1 MLQQIKTFFVKQP
14 IANLQQI
21 ADALHTD
28 PDAVRGM
35 LTGWMRKGCVRCLS
49 HSDSNGCETGG
60 GCNSC
65 TTGCSTFTSA
75 ASRELY
81 CWQAAIPA

>member
-1 MLQQIKTFFVKQP
+1 MLQQIKAFFKQQP

-21 ADALHTD
+21 ADAIHTD
-28 PDAVRGM
+28 PDAARGM
-35 LTGWMRKGCVRCLS
+35 LNVWMRKGNVRCLS
-49 HSDSNGCETGG
+49 QPAENGCETGG

-65 TTGCSTFTSA
+65 TTGCATFTSA

-81 CWQAAIPA
+81 CWQ